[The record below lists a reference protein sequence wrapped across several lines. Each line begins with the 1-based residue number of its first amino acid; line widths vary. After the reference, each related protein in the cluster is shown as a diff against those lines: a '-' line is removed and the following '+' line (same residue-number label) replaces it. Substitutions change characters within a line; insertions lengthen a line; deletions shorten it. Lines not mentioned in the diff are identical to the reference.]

1 MLERPPAAPARR
13 RTCLAFAVA
22 ALAAA
27 CTPQIDTRGNLP
39 LEEVVEQIKEGR
51 QTREQITD
59 LIGTPS
65 TVALFDD
72 ETWYYIGERTETV
85 AFFTPTVLE
94 RKILAIKFD
103 SGGRVASI
111 DRYDLEDARAI
122 APVSRVTPT
131 KGRELTVLQQIIG
144 NVGRFSGTNKTNRGE

>member
-1 MLERPPAAPARR
+1 MCAACAL
-13 RTCLAFAVA
+13 LAFS
-22 ALAAA
+22 AA
-27 CTPQIDTRGNLP
+27 CTPQIDVRGNLP
-39 LEEVVEQIKEGR
+39 IEEVVEQIKEGR
-51 QTREQITD
+51 QTREQITE

-94 RKILAIKFD
+94 RKIIAIRFD
-103 SGGRVASI
+103 KGGKVAAV

-122 APVSRVTPT
+122 EPVSRVTPT
-131 KGRELTVLQQIIG
+131 KGRELTILQQIVG
-144 NVGRFSGTNKTNRGE
+144 NVGRFSGNSNKNRQE